1 MPSCFAQE
9 LIDDVDKL
17 SLVEAAVILNAYAHF
32 NCAQLKGWLYTALHG
47 FGSAVRRSAY
57 LARAQ
62 WRALHHAGV
71 NFREVGSRWDV
82 EWHGVSRYGSQ
93 AADPQTLAVLCKA
106 FASLKHKAGTLTC
119 DDM

>member
-1 MPSCFAQE
+1 MPT
-9 LIDDVDKL
+9 LISTAPSQKDG
-17 SLVEAAVILNAYAHF
+17 F
-32 NCAQLKGWLYTALHG
+32 TWLYMALHG
-47 FGSAVRRSAY
+47 FGSAVRREQPHVEGLRSAY
-57 LARAQ
+57 LALAQ